1 MGKLTPT
8 KSEIISRKLPFK
20 GLILAFPFLFTP
32 VTRPL
37 FSHKKI
43 NKKAT

>member
-1 MGKLTPT
+1 MGKPTPT
-8 KSEIISRKLPFK
+8 KSEIISSKLPFK
-20 GLILAFPFLFTP
+20 EIIFAFPFLFTS